1 MLDLIL
7 RKFSKTILIRSLA
20 LFPESDR
27 KKIFLIA
34 FIQIFLG
41 LLDLLGVLMIGVIGA
56 LAISGIG
63 SQQLGSGISSIL
75 SFLGLDNV
83 SLQTQALYLS
93 LFATALLVS
102 KTIFSAVMTRKI
114 LFYLSRQSV
123 GISGKLLARL
133 LFQSLQS
140 FHKKSIQ
147 ENLFSITSGVS
158 ILTVGVIATFINII
172 ADLSLLCIM
181 LVGLMVVDAYIAIS
195 TIVFFLSVGY
205 VLYRI
210 MNVRAHEIGIEQ
222 TRLGISANQKIYE
235 ILGTFREALVRNR
248 REYYAR
254 EISKQRLLMANNSAE
269 IAFMPSISK
278 YVIELAVILGL
289 LLICAIQFI
298 SQDSVKAVSI
308 LSIFLVASLRIA
320 PAVLRLQQNIMT
332 LRTNSGSAAST
343 LDLIDSL
350 KNLPEVPEVN
360 DEVIFNHS
368 NFLPQIELENVS
380 MTYSDS
386 AKPTIDKVS
395 FVIQAG
401 ESVAVVGNSG
411 AGKTTLIDLILGIH
425 DPDSGKVK
433 ISGIDPREAIA
444 RWPGAISYV
453 PQDVM
458 LIKGSIKENVALGFP
473 VDNVSDDQ
481 IWECLKIAQM
491 EDFVKELPN
500 QILSHVGDRGVK
512 LSGGQRQR
520 IGIARAMFTN
530 PMLLVLDEATSA
542 LDSET
547 EINVAR
553 AFHKKRKQI
562 TTITIAHRPSTI
574 KFSDRIIHLQEG
586 SILSDGSYDQFKDL
600 NPQFNSYLE

>member
-1 MLDLIL
+1 MFDLVL
-7 RKFSKTILIRSLA
+7 NKFSKTILIRSLS
-20 LFPESDR
+20 LFPEADR
-27 KKIFLIA
+27 KKIFLIVI
-34 FIQIFLG
+34 IQIFLG

-63 SQQLGSGISSIL
+63 SQQLGSRISSIL
-75 SFLGLDNV
+75 SFLDLDST
-83 SLQTQALYLS
+83 SLETLVLYLS
-93 LFATALLVS
+93 LFATTLLVS

-123 GISGKLLARL
+123 RISGKLLARL
-133 LFQSLQS
+133 LSQSLQS

-181 LVGLMVVDAYIAIS
+181 LVGLMAVDVYIAIS

-308 LSIFLVASLRIA
+308 LSIFLAASLRIA

-350 KNLPEVPEVN
+350 KNLPEVPEVK

-386 AKPTIDKVS
+386 DKPTIDKVS

-401 ESVAVVGNSG
+401 ESVAVVGHSG

-473 VDNVSDDQ
+473 ADNVSDDQ

-500 QILSHVGDRGVK
+500 QILSQVGDRGVK
-512 LSGGQRQR
+512 LSGGQKQR

-553 AFHKKRKQI
+553 AFQKIKKQI
-562 TTITIAHRPSTI
+562 TIITIAHRPSTI
-574 KFSDRIIHLQEG
+574 KFSDRIIYLQEG
-586 SILSDGSYDQFKDL
+586 SVMSDGTYEQFKEF
-600 NPQFNSYLE
+600 NPQFNSQIE

>member
-1 MLDLIL
+1 
-7 RKFSKTILIRSLA
+7 
-20 LFPESDR
+20 LFPEADR
-27 KKIFLIA
+27 KKIFLIVI
-34 FIQIFLG
+34 IQIFLG

-63 SQQLGSGISSIL
+63 SQQLGSRISSIL
-75 SFLGLDNV
+75 SFLDLDST
-83 SLQTQALYLS
+83 SLETQVLYLS
-93 LFATALLVS
+93 LFATTLLVS

-123 GISGKLLARL
+123 RISGKLLARL
-133 LFQSLQS
+133 LSQSLQS

-181 LVGLMVVDAYIAIS
+181 LVGLMAVDVYIAIS

-205 VLYRI
+205 ILYRI

-308 LSIFLVASLRIA
+308 LSIFLAASLRIA

-350 KNLPEVPEVN
+350 KNLPEVPEVK

-386 AKPTIDKVS
+386 DKPTIDKVS

-401 ESVAVVGNSG
+401 ESVAVVGHSG

-473 VDNVSDDQ
+473 ADNASDDQ

-500 QILSHVGDRGVK
+500 QILSQVGDRGVK
-512 LSGGQRQR
+512 LSGGQKQR

-542 LDSET
+542 LDNET

-553 AFHKKRKQI
+553 AIQKIKKQMTI
-562 TTITIAHRPSTI
+562 ITIAHRPSTI
-574 KFSDRIIHLQEG
+574 KFSDRIIYIQEG
-586 SILSDGSYDQFKDL
+586 SVMSDGSYEHFKEF
-600 NPQFNSYLE
+600 NPQFYFN

>member
-1 MLDLIL
+1 MLDLVLSI
-7 RKFSKTILIRSLA
+7 FSKTILIRSLA
-20 LFPESDR
+20 LFPKSDR
-27 KKIFLIA
+27 KKILLIA
-34 FIQIFLG
+34 IIQIFLG

-298 SQDSVKAVSI
+298 SQDSVKAVSV
-308 LSIFLVASLRIA
+308 LSIFLAASLRIA

-386 AKPTIDKVS
+386 DKPTIDKVS

-500 QILSHVGDRGVK
+500 QILSQVGDRGVK

-553 AFHKKRKQI
+553 ALHKKRKQI